1 MPICIWVCVSIYVHV
16 YFYMYACLLICVHI
30 SLSINVCIYVPTY
43 TCVFADWEKGK
54 KEERGRRKRSQGIG
68 WQSDRTHMA
77 GEERG
82 HCAEEER
89 DLVEGWVHRG
99 KGTNENR
106 CDGTQK

>member
-1 MPICIWVCVSIYVHV
+1 MCAYMSLLIHV
-16 YFYMYACLLICVHI
+16 CLL
-30 SLSINVCIYVPTY
+30 TGKR
-43 TCVFADWEKGK
+43 EK

-77 GEERG
+77 GGDRG

-99 KGTNENR
+99 KGTNDNR